1 MLSVDMKSL
10 MAEAENQAKPSM
22 LAESSSKGSLRGTPK
37 EWRRLPLQDTPPRTP
52 PARTPGMPWR
62 MPSSST
68 PPGGSSSLEFPTP
81 GAVPQP
87 SSAFPP
93 VDRRSSQ
100 PMPSVQRKVPP
111 SPPRPGKSSDGGLG
125 PVYTPAKQSPA
136 KTRATLVLQ
145 ALLCK
150 RQLTDSVHPR
160 VPHGRRLQL
169 SP

>member
-22 LAESSSKGSLRGTPK
+22 LAEGSSKGSLRGTSK

-68 PPGGSSSLEFPTP
+68 PPSGSSSLEFRTP

-93 VDRRSSQ
+93 VDRRPSQ
-100 PMPSVQRKVPP
+100 PMPFVQRKVPP

-145 ALLCK
+145 AFHC
-150 RQLTDSVHPR
+150 
-160 VPHGRRLQL
+160 GR
-169 SP
+169 